1 MKRPFL
7 FLPLLLLGLTLNAC
21 SSSQTALNTS
31 AQTGRDTAA
40 EPAPSVV
47 ADLVARHVAA
57 LGGLEKLQTIQTLKR
72 VGDAHM
78 MGMSMP
84 IVMYQ
89 KRPDKVRT
97 EVEIPSM
104 NMEIITAFDGE
115 TAWMLNPMMGS
126 TAQPMS
132 PEQSRNMLDQADIDG
147 KLVDYEA
154 KGYSVEY
161 LGETEVAG
169 KPAHK
174 LRLTHPDRPESFLYL
189 DAETYLVVKSEGTGT
204 DPQTGGTVPME
215 IYLSD
220 YRPVNGVMMPH
231 ALEVHLRGE
240 KFQDLVFTSIVA
252 NTEMSDQ
259 LFAMPGQ

>member
-21 SSSQTALNTS
+21 SSSKTARNT
-31 AQTGRDTAA
+31 TT
-40 EPAPSVV
+40 EPPPSVV
-47 ADLVARHVAA
+47 DDLVARHVAA
-57 LGGLEKLQTIQTLKR
+57 LGGLEKLQTIRTLKR
-72 VGDAHM
+72 VGDVHM
-78 MGMSMP
+78 MGMDMP
-84 IVMYQ
+84 LVMYQ
-89 KRPDKVRT
+89 KRPDKIRT

-104 NMEIITAFDGE
+104 NMEVITGYDGE

-126 TAQPMS
+126 APQTMS
-132 PEQSRNMLDQADIDG
+132 PEQSRNMLNQVDIDG

-154 KGYSVEY
+154 KGYSVAY

-174 LRLTHPDRPESFLYL
+174 LHLTHPERPETFLYL
-189 DAETYLVVKSEGTGT
+189 DAETYLVIKSEGPGT
-204 DPQTGGTVPME
+204 DPQTGETVTTE
-215 IYLSD
+215 VYLSD

-240 KFQDLVFTSIVA
+240 KFQDIAFTSIVV
-252 NTEMSDQ
+252 NTEMSDK
-259 LFAMPGQ
+259 LFAMPGK